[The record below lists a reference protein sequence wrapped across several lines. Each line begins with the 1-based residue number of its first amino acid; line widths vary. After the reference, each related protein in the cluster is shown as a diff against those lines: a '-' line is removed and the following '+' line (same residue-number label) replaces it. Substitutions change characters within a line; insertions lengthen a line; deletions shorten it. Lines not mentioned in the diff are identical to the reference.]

1 MFSKIAKTP
10 HGAILNRRA
19 LVLSASPLWMFV
31 LLGPA
36 HGADLSSGASAD
48 SSVTPQLAEVVVTAR
63 KREEN
68 LQDVPDAIT
77 AFTASSI
84 ENAGIRHIGDFF
96 ALTPNLTFED
106 GSDYR
111 SGYFNLSMRGIG
123 NSQGGW
129 PSVAYI
135 IDGVPAD
142 STDSINS
149 GSLEDIERIEVLR
162 GPQSALYGANAIAGA
177 INIVTR
183 RPTNDFQF
191 SSRLSYGNGEDRQ
204 VGATVSGPL
213 IPDTLLFRVTATY
226 RDDDGLMRSP
236 TNGLDL
242 DFRNQKQ
249 VQGRLIFTPIEK
261 LEFDLHGSFTKEH
274 NGGNYEDQVP
284 DISYIDNFNPLYNA
298 RRGFAGTDDRELY
311 RIAARISYDFGP
323 VALTSATGYS
333 HVDQQQNSSF
343 CFDDPNKPLYP
354 GPDGEA
360 QCLFGPAFG
369 SSALPGDPR
378 DEFASGPNNFR
389 TWTQDIR
396 LATRA
401 DRPINA
407 IVGATA
413 MQREYLEGTD
423 YGNISAPDNARMEL
437 FSQYDEVTDTWW
449 GLYGQISAKLTRAL
463 ELTFAGR
470 YDNDKD
476 QNTNYADGSLSTVV
490 PVLAPNGTLLL
501 EQTFRSAS
509 FQPKG
514 QVSYRFNDD
523 IMTYATV
530 SRGFRSGFWTI
541 GTYSVPEHTTN
552 YEVGIKSSLWD
563 RRATLNVAAFH
574 IDYSDQQYT
583 TFTNEPPYAFATTIP
598 KTKINGAELETVAQ
612 LTRLLNIGV
621 GIGYLDAK
629 VSDGTRSP
637 GTPRFNANV
646 SADFG
651 LPLNN
656 RWNLRAH
663 ADDRFN
669 SDLYLAIGNL
679 QRLPSKNYLNLRLG
693 VDDGRY
699 AFNLFMKN
707 ATDTRQ
713 STAPGAD
720 LVAGFLRYQNEPR
733 SYGGEVR
740 ISF

>member
-1 MFSKIAKTP
+1 MSNKIAKTP
-10 HGAILNRRA
+10 RVAILNIKA
-19 LVLSASPLWMFV
+19 LVLSAAPLWMF
-31 LLGPA
+31 LLVVPA
-36 HGADLSSGASAD
+36 YGTDLSSGASSD
-48 SSVTPQLAEVVVTAR
+48 SSDTPQLNEVVVTAR

-77 AFTASSI
+77 AFTAASI
-84 ENAGIRHIGDFF
+84 ENAGIRHISDFF

-204 VGATVSGPL
+204 FGATVSGPI

-226 RDDDGLMRSP
+226 RDDNGLMRSS

-242 DFRNQKQ
+242 DFRDQKQ
-249 VQGRLIFTPIEK
+249 VQGRLIFTPVEK
-261 LEFDLHGSFTKEH
+261 LEVDIHGSFTKEH
-274 NGGNYEDQVP
+274 NGANYEDEVP

-323 VALTSATGYS
+323 VALTSVTGYS

-343 CFDDPNKPLYP
+343 CFDDPSKPLYP
-354 GPDGEA
+354 GPDGAA
-360 QCLFGPAFG
+360 QCLLGPALG
-369 SSALPGDPR
+369 NSALPGEAR

-396 LATRA
+396 LATPA

-413 MQREYLEGTD
+413 MQRKYLEGSD
-423 YGNISAPDNARMEL
+423 YGNIVAPDNARVL
-437 FSQYDEVTDTWW
+437 LSSQYDEVRDTWW
-449 GLYGQISAKLTRAL
+449 GLYGQISAKLTQAL

-470 YDNDKD
+470 YDDDKD
-476 QNTNYADGSLSTVV
+476 QNTNFTDGSLSTVV
-490 PVLAPNGTLLL
+490 PAIASNGALLF
-501 EQTFRSAS
+501 EQTYRSTS

-514 QVSYRFNDD
+514 QVSYRFNEDF
-523 IMTYATV
+523 MGYVTV
-530 SRGFRSGFWTI
+530 SRGFRAGFWTI
-541 GTYSVPEHTTN
+541 GTYTVPEHTTN
-552 YEVGIKSSLWD
+552 YEVGLKSSLWD
-563 RRATLNVAAFH
+563 RRATLNLAAFH

-583 TFTNEPPYAFATTIP
+583 TFTNEFPYAFATTIP
-598 KTKINGAELETVAQ
+598 KTRINGAELETVAQ
-612 LTRLLNIGV
+612 LTRLFNVGV
-621 GIGYLDAK
+621 GIGYLDAM

-646 SADFG
+646 TADFG
-651 LPLNN
+651 LPVSN
-656 RWNLRAH
+656 RWTLRAH

-669 SDLYLAIGNL
+669 SALYLAIDNM
-679 QRLPSKNYLNLRLG
+679 QEIPSKNYLNLRLG

-699 AFNLFMKN
+699 SFNLFMKN

-713 STAPGAD
+713 STAPGAE

-733 SYGGEVR
+733 SYGGEIRVTL
-740 ISF
+740 